1 MKTILE
7 QLIEK
12 VSLTRSESYDLMMKV
27 MSGEYSESEISAL
40 LISLRMKGESV
51 DELTGFV
58 QAMREKMNDIELS
71 CDAIDLCGTGG
82 DGLSTFNVS
91 TCASFVVAGAG
102 VPVAK
107 HGNRSVSSKSG
118 SADVLEKLGVNVSLS
133 QNQVKSCIEEI
144 GLGFLFAPNYHPA
157 MKHVMP
163 VRKALKLRTVFNMLG
178 PLLNPCKVK
187 MQVIG
192 VYDKSL
198 TSLMAEVLKSLGTK
212 RAMIVHGKDGMD
224 EFTPC
229 DNSYVSSL
237 RDGVIQHFEVSPDD
251 LLIKKANSQDLSG
264 DGPIENAKITLDIL
278 SNQEGAKSDIVCIN
292 AAKALEVAKDISY
305 QEAYLLAKQS
315 ISSGQAM
322 KVLEKLRKI
331 S

>member
-1 MKTILE
+1 MKLILE

-12 VSLTRSESYDLMMKV
+12 ESLTRQQSYNLMMKV
-27 MSGEYSESEISAL
+27 MNGDFNESEISAL
-40 LISLRMKGESV
+40 LVSLRMKGESV

-58 QAMREKMNDIELS
+58 EAMREKMHKIELS
-71 CDAIDLCGTGG
+71 CNAIDLCGTGG

-133 QNQVKSCIEEI
+133 QDQVKSCIENI

-163 VRKALKLRTVFNMLG
+163 VRRALKLRTVFNMLG

-192 VYDKSL
+192 VYEKRL
-198 TSLMAEVLKSLGTK
+198 TSLMAQVLQSLGSK
-212 RAMIVHGKDGMD
+212 RALIVHGKDGMD

-229 DNSYVSSL
+229 DNSFVSSL
-237 RDGVIQHFEVSPDD
+237 CDGDIKHYEVSPKD
-251 LLIKKANSQDLSG
+251 LLIQKADSEDLCG
-264 DGPIENAKITLDIL
+264 DGPVQNAQIILDIL
-278 SNQEGAKSDIVCIN
+278 SNQEGPKSDIVCIN
-292 AAKALEVAKDISY
+292 AAKALEIAKDIPY
-305 QEAYLLAKQS
+305 KDAFALAKKS

-322 KVLEKLRKI
+322 KVLEQLKQV